1 MHAKIVRTMHSS
13 LFLPSERLD
22 MISILWTFLL
32 NLQGELEIVFDSG
45 TQPSSSE
52 MEFHVNPRIVRVI
65 SLYIMFLFTW
75 QRLFRISDTGIG
87 VLFLFVATLFT
98 VLVTRFGLDCLNE
111 FVTQLPKNI
120 TQARNYVGHCRD
132 NFTRYVSCPKCHYV
146 YDLDICKI
154 QMPDKSFQS
163 RKCTYMKFPNH
174 PQLAHRKKCDT
185 VLIKTVKTSAGTTVL
200 QPQQIFCYRKIS
212 EALQDCIKRPN
223 FIQQCELWRS
233 RKVQDDTLCD
243 VYDGKVWTEFM
254 DPDQTP
260 FLSVPYNF
268 ALALNID

>member
-1 MHAKIVRTMHSS
+1 MYAKIVRTMHSS

-22 MISILWTFLL
+22 MISILWTLLL

-132 NFTRYVSCPKCHYV
+132 N
-146 YDLDICKI
+146 
-154 QMPDKSFQS
+154 
-163 RKCTYMKFPNH
+163 
-174 PQLAHRKKCDT
+174 
-185 VLIKTVKTSAGTTVL
+185 
-200 QPQQIFCYRKIS
+200 
-212 EALQDCIKRPN
+212 
-223 FIQQCELWRS
+223 
-233 RKVQDDTLCD
+233 
-243 VYDGKVWTEFM
+243 
-254 DPDQTP
+254 
-260 FLSVPYNF
+260 
-268 ALALNID
+268 